1 MNSLKRCGL
10 VLAAIT
16 FSINTWATEL
26 NTDEQK
32 LGYIIGMDI
41 GKSLREQGTAVDL
54 DSLIDAIS
62 ATYKGEDLAMTAE
75 EAATIR
81 QEYVQKRQAA
91 QQAES
96 VATGANNL
104 AEGQKF
110 LADNKGKEG
119 VQTTESGLQ
128 YKVLTMGDGAKPV
141 ATDTVK
147 VHYSGKLLDGTEFDS
162 SYARNEPIS
171 FALNRVIPGW
181 TEGVQL
187 MVAGEKRRFWIPG
200 DLAYGE
206 AAEADPH
213 AGMGPPRGTLVFDV
227 ELVSFKEAPKPPD
240 VPKDVAKIPK
250 NAKKTKSGIGSRVL
264 TKGTGKEHPTAT
276 SVVTVHYSGWTT
288 DGKMFDSS
296 VVRGTPA
303 TFGLNQVI
311 PGWTEGL
318 QLMVVGETR
327 RIWIPENLAYGG
339 RPGRPAGMLV
349 FDVELLEIKN

>member
-1 MNSLKRCGL
+1 MNYLKRCGL

-54 DSLIDAIS
+54 DALIDAIS

-75 EAATIR
+75 EAAAIR

-96 VATGANNL
+96 TAVGASNL

-110 LADNKGKEG
+110 LAENKGKEG
-119 VQTTESGLQ
+119 VQTTTSGLQ
-128 YKVLTMGDGAKPV
+128 YKVLTMGDGAKPA

-187 MVAGEKRRFWIPG
+187 MPIGSKFVFYIAPELG
-200 DLAYGE
+200 YGE
-206 AAEADPH
+206 
-213 AGMGPPRGTLVFDV
+213 GGGGPIPPNSTLVF
-227 ELVSFKEAPKPPD
+227 E
-240 VPKDVAKIPK
+240 
-250 NAKKTKSGIGSRVL
+250 
-264 TKGTGKEHPTAT
+264 
-276 SVVTVHYSGWTT
+276 
-288 DGKMFDSS
+288 
-296 VVRGTPA
+296 
-303 TFGLNQVI
+303 
-311 PGWTEGL
+311 
-318 QLMVVGETR
+318 
-327 RIWIPENLAYGG
+327 
-339 RPGRPAGMLV
+339 
-349 FDVELLEIKN
+349 VELLDIEK